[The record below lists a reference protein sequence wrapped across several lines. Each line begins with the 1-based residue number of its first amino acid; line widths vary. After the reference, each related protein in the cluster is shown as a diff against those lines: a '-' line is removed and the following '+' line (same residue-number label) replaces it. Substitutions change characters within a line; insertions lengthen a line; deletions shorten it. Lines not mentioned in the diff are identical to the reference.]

1 MEPAE
6 TGFGARLLTAALGGV
21 GSWNRQ
27 WRPEAPRTKLD
38 QELKNDGDV
47 EPDMPTYQE
56 MLEQKRA
63 SVREVDARES
73 ARLREQGAILVDVRE
88 QDEVDQG
95 IIPGA
100 VHIPRGF
107 LEMRIEE
114 TIRDRDTPVVLYCA
128 GGVRSIFGAEALTEL
143 GYRDVASMAGGFS
156 GWKAAGLP
164 WRVPQTL
171 NADQRRRYSRHLLI
185 PEVGEEG
192 QRKLLD
198 AKVLLV
204 GAGGLGSPAALY
216 LAAAGVGTL
225 GVVDADIV
233 DDSNLQRQVIHTTD
247 RVGMPKVESAQLAI
261 QALNP
266 DVNVVKHETRLDQR
280 NVLDIFAGYDVIL
293 DGTDNFATRYLINDA
308 CVLLDKPNAHGSIF
322 RFEGQATTFIPHQGP
337 CYRCLFPT
345 PPPPELAP
353 SCAEAGVLGLLPGTI
368 GLIQAT
374 ETAKLILGIGEPLVG
389 RLLTYDALEMEFR
402 ELRLTRDPECPM
414 CGPGA
419 PTSLDE
425 IEYTDVGCLIPA
437 LAVH

>member
-1 MEPAE
+1 
-6 TGFGARLLTAALGGV
+6 
-21 GSWNRQ
+21 
-27 WRPEAPRTKLD
+27 
-38 QELKNDGDV
+38 
-47 EPDMPTYQE
+47 MPTYQE
-56 MLEQKRA
+56 ILEQKRA
-63 SVREVDARES
+63 TVREVDARQ
-73 ARLREQGAILVDVRE
+73 AAQWREQGATLIDVRE

-100 VHIPRGF
+100 IHIPRGY

-114 TIRDRDTPVVLYCA
+114 TVRDRDAPLVVYCA
-128 GGVRSIFGAEALTEL
+128 GGVRSLFGAEALTEL
-143 GYRDVASMAGGFS
+143 GYRDVVSMAGGFS

-164 WRVPQTL
+164 WRVPQALTP
-171 NADQRRRYSRHLLI
+171 DQRRRYSRHLLI

-225 GVVDADIV
+225 GVVDDDVV

-247 RVGMPKVESAQLAI
+247 RLGIAKAESARIAI
-261 QALNP
+261 ESINP
-266 DVNVVKHETRLDQR
+266 DVKVVKHETRLDKS
-280 NVLDIFAGYDVIL
+280 NVLEIFSQYDVIL

-308 CVLLDKPNAHGSIF
+308 TVLLKKPNVHGSIF
-322 RFEGQATTFIPHQGP
+322 RFEGQATTFIPYEGP

-353 SCAEAGVLGLLPGTI
+353 SCAEAGVLGLLPGMV
-368 GLIQAT
+368 GMIQAT

-389 RLLTYDALEMEFR
+389 RLLTYDALGMEFR
-402 ELRLTRDPECPM
+402 ELRLSRDPECPM

>member
-1 MEPAE
+1 MR
-6 TGFGARLLTAALGGV
+6 F
-21 GSWNRQ
+21 
-27 WRPEAPRTKLD
+27 KLD
-38 QELKNDGDV
+38 QELKNITDR
-47 EPDMPTYQE
+47 ESNMPTYQE

-63 SVREVDARES
+63 SVRELDARES

-88 QDEVDQG
+88 QDEVEQG

-100 VHIPRGF
+100 VHIPRGY

-114 TIRDRDTPVVLYCA
+114 AVRDHDTPVIVYCA
-128 GGVRSIFGAEALTEL
+128 GGVRSIFGAEALSEL
-143 GYRDVASMAGGFS
+143 GYRDVASMAGGFT
-156 GWKAAGLP
+156 GWKASGLP
-164 WRVPQTL
+164 WSVPKSLTP
-171 NADQRRRYSRHLLI
+171 DQRRRYSRHLLI

-225 GVVDADIV
+225 GIVDADIV
-233 DDSNLQRQVIHTTD
+233 DDSNLQRQVVHTTE
-247 RVGMPKVESAQLAI
+247 RVGMPKVESARVAI
-261 QALNP
+261 EALNP
-266 DVNVVKHETRLDQR
+266 DVHVVKHETRLDQS
-280 NVLDIFAGYDVIL
+280 NVLDIFSGYDVIL

-308 CVLLDKPNAHGSIF
+308 CVLLNKPNAHGSIF
-322 RFEGQATTFIPHQGP
+322 RFEGQATTFIPHEGP

-368 GLIQAT
+368 GIIQAT
-374 ETAKLILGIGEPLVG
+374 ETTKLILGIGEPLVG

-402 ELRLTRDPECPM
+402 ELRLSRDPECPM

-419 PTSLDE
+419 PTSLDD

>member
-1 MEPAE
+1 
-6 TGFGARLLTAALGGV
+6 
-21 GSWNRQ
+21 
-27 WRPEAPRTKLD
+27 
-38 QELKNDGDV
+38 
-47 EPDMPTYQE
+47 MPTYQE
-56 MLEQKRA
+56 LLERKRA
-63 SVREVDARES
+63 SVREVDAREA
-73 ARLREQGAILVDVRE
+73 ARLREQGSILIDVRE

-95 IIPGA
+95 AVPGA
-100 VHIPRGF
+100 VFIPRGF

-114 TIRDRDTPVVLYCA
+114 AVRDRDTPVVLYCA
-128 GGVRSIFGAEALTEL
+128 GGVRSLFAAESLQQL
-143 GYRDVASMAGGFS
+143 GYSDVASMSGGFS

-164 WRVPQTL
+164 WQVPQSL
-171 NADQRRRYSRHLLI
+171 SPDQRRRYSRHLLI

-247 RVGMPKVESAQLAI
+247 RLGLPKVESARLAI
-261 QALNP
+261 EALNP
-266 DVNVVKHETRLDQR
+266 DVLVVKHETRIDKE
-280 NVLDIFAGYDVIL
+280 NVLEIFSRYDIIL

-308 CVLLDKPNAHGSIF
+308 TVLLGKPNVHGSIF
-322 RFEGQATTFIPHQGP
+322 RFEGQATTFIPHEGP

-353 SCAEAGVLGLLPGTI
+353 SCAEAGVLGLLPGTVGI
-368 GLIQAT
+368 IQAT
-374 ETAKLILGIGEPLVG
+374 EVAKLILGIGQPLVG

-402 ELRLTRDPECPM
+402 ELRLSRDPECPM

-419 PTSLDE
+419 PTSLEE
-425 IEYTDVGCLIPA
+425 IEYTDVGCRIPELTA
-437 LAVH
+437 A

>member
-1 MEPAE
+1 VDDDWRCKAMEP
-6 TGFGARLLTAALGGV
+6 
-21 GSWNRQ
+21 
-27 WRPEAPRTKLD
+27 KLD
-38 QELKNDGDV
+38 QELKNILGQ
-47 EPDMPTYQE
+47 EPAMPTYQE
-56 MLEQKRA
+56 ILEQKRA
-63 SVREVDARES
+63 AVREVNARES
-73 ARLREQGAILVDVRE
+73 ARLYEQGAVLVDIRE

-95 IIPGA
+95 MILGA
-100 VHIPRGF
+100 VHIPRGY

-114 TIRDRDTPVVLYCA
+114 VVRDRDAPVIVYCA
-128 GGVRSIFGAEALTEL
+128 GGIRSIFGAEALSEL

-156 GWKAAGLP
+156 GWKASGLP
-164 WRVPQTL
+164 WRVPQSLTP
-171 NADQRRRYSRHLLI
+171 DQRRRYSRHLLI

-198 AKVLLV
+198 ARVLLV

-225 GVVDADIV
+225 GIVDADIV
-233 DDSNLQRQVIHTTD
+233 DDSNLQRQVVHTAE
-247 RVGMPKVESAQLAI
+247 RVGMPKVESARIAI
-261 QALNP
+261 EALNP
-266 DVNVVKHETRLDQR
+266 DVNVVKHETRLDQS
-280 NVLDIFAGYDVIL
+280 NVLEIFSGYDVIL

-308 CVLLDKPNAHGSIF
+308 CVLLNKPNVHGSIF
-322 RFEGQATTFIPHQGP
+322 RFEGQATTFIPHEGP

-368 GLIQAT
+368 GIIQAT
-374 ETAKLILGIGEPLVG
+374 ETAKLILGIGEPLMG

-402 ELRLTRDPECPM
+402 ELRLSRDPECPM
-414 CGPGA
+414 CGPEA
-419 PTSLDE
+419 PTSLDD

>member
-1 MEPAE
+1 
-6 TGFGARLLTAALGGV
+6 
-21 GSWNRQ
+21 
-27 WRPEAPRTKLD
+27 
-38 QELKNDGDV
+38 
-47 EPDMPTYQE
+47 MPTYQE
-56 MLEQKRA
+56 ILEQKRA
-63 SVREVDARES
+63 TVRELDPRQS
-73 ARLREQGAILVDVRE
+73 AQLRERGAILVDVRE

-100 VHIPRGF
+100 IHIPRGF

-114 TIRDRDTPVVLYCA
+114 AVRDHDAPIVVYCA
-128 GGVRSIFGAEALTEL
+128 GGVRSIFGAEALSQM
-143 GYRDVASMAGGFS
+143 GYRDVVSMSGGFS
-156 GWKAAGLP
+156 GWKSSGLP

-171 NADQRRRYSRHLLI
+171 SPDQRRRYSRHLLI
-185 PEVGEEG
+185 PEVGDEG

-198 AKVLLV
+198 ANVLLV

-225 GVVDADIV
+225 GIVDADIV
-233 DDSNLQRQVIHTTD
+233 DDSNLQRQVVHTTD
-247 RVGMPKVESAQLAI
+247 RVGMPKVESARLAI
-261 QALNP
+261 EALNP
-266 DVNVVKHETRLDQR
+266 DVRVVKHETRLDQS
-280 NVLDIFAGYDVIL
+280 NVLDIFSGYDVIL

-308 CVLLDKPNAHGSIF
+308 CVLLDKPNVHGSIF
-322 RFEGQATTFIPHQGP
+322 RFEGQATTFIPHVGP

-368 GLIQAT
+368 GIIQAT
-374 ETAKLILGIGEPLVG
+374 ENAKLILGIGEPLVG

-402 ELRLTRDPECPM
+402 ELRLSRDPRCPM

-419 PTSLDE
+419 PTNLDD

>member
-1 MEPAE
+1 
-6 TGFGARLLTAALGGV
+6 
-21 GSWNRQ
+21 
-27 WRPEAPRTKLD
+27 
-38 QELKNDGDV
+38 
-47 EPDMPTYQE
+47 MPTYQE
-56 MLEQKRA
+56 ILEQKRA
-63 SVREVDARES
+63 DVREIDARQS
-73 ARLREQGAILVDVRE
+73 ARLHEQGAVLIDVRE

-100 VHIPRGF
+100 LHIPRGF

-114 TIRDRDTPVVLYCA
+114 AVRDRDTPLVIYCA
-128 GGVRSIFGAEALTEL
+128 GGVRSVFGAEALTQL
-143 GYRDVASMAGGFS
+143 GYRDVVSMAGGFS

-164 WRVPQTL
+164 WRVPQNL
-171 NADQRRRYSRHLLI
+171 SPDQRRRYSRHLLI

-216 LAAAGVGTL
+216 LAAAGVGTM
-225 GVVDADIV
+225 GIVDADIV
-233 DDSNLQRQVIHTTD
+233 DDSNLQRQVVHTTD
-247 RVGMPKVESAQLAI
+247 RIGMPKVDSAGLAI
-261 QALNP
+261 EALNP
-266 DVNVVKHETRLDQR
+266 DVQVVKHETRLDQS
-280 NVLDIFAGYDVIL
+280 NVLDIFAQYDIIL
-293 DGTDNFATRYLINDA
+293 DGTDNFSTRYLINDA
-308 CVLLDKPNAHGSIF
+308 TVLLNKPNVHGSIF
-322 RFEGQATTFIPHQGP
+322 RFEGQATTFIPHEGP

-368 GLIQAT
+368 GIIQAT

-402 ELRLTRDPECPM
+402 ELRLSRDPLCPM

-419 PTSLDE
+419 PTSLDD

-437 LAVH
+437 LAAR

>member
-1 MEPAE
+1 
-6 TGFGARLLTAALGGV
+6 
-21 GSWNRQ
+21 
-27 WRPEAPRTKLD
+27 
-38 QELKNDGDV
+38 
-47 EPDMPTYQE
+47 MPTYQE
-56 MLEQKRA
+56 ILEQKRA
-63 SVREVDARES
+63 TVREVDARQ
-73 ARLREQGAILVDVRE
+73 AAQWREQGATLIDVRE

-100 VHIPRGF
+100 IHIPRGY

-114 TIRDRDTPVVLYCA
+114 TVRDRDAPLVVYCA
-128 GGVRSIFGAEALTEL
+128 GGVRSLFGAEALTEL
-143 GYRDVASMAGGFS
+143 GYRDAVSMAGGFS

-164 WRVPQTL
+164 WRVPQALTP
-171 NADQRRRYSRHLLI
+171 DQRRRYSRHLLI

-225 GVVDADIV
+225 GVVDDDVV

-247 RVGMPKVESAQLAI
+247 RLGIAKAESARIAI
-261 QALNP
+261 ESINP
-266 DVNVVKHETRLDQR
+266 DVKVVKHETRLDKS
-280 NVLDIFAGYDVIL
+280 NVLDIFSQYDVIL

-308 CVLLDKPNAHGSIF
+308 TVLLNKPNVHGSIF
-322 RFEGQATTFIPHQGP
+322 RFEGQATTFIPYEGP

-353 SCAEAGVLGLLPGTI
+353 SCAEAGVLGLLPGMV
-368 GLIQAT
+368 GMIQAT

-389 RLLTYDALEMEFR
+389 RLLTYDALGMEFR
-402 ELRLTRDPECPM
+402 ELRLSRDPECPM

>member
-1 MEPAE
+1 
-6 TGFGARLLTAALGGV
+6 
-21 GSWNRQ
+21 
-27 WRPEAPRTKLD
+27 
-38 QELKNDGDV
+38 
-47 EPDMPTYQE
+47 MPTYQE
-56 MLEQKRA
+56 LLEQKRA
-63 SVREVDARES
+63 GVREVDARES
-73 ARLREQGAILVDVRE
+73 ARLREQGAILVDIRE

-114 TIRDRDTPVVLYCA
+114 TVRDHDTPLVVYCA
-128 GGVRSIFGAEALTEL
+128 GGVRSIFGAEALSNL

-156 GWKAAGLP
+156 GWKASGLP

-171 NADQRRRYSRHLLI
+171 TADQRRRYSRHLLI

-198 AKVLLV
+198 ARVLLV

-225 GVVDADIV
+225 GIVDADVV
-233 DDSNLQRQVIHTTD
+233 DESNLQRQVVHTTD
-247 RVGMPKVESAQLAI
+247 RVGMAKVESARVAI
-261 QALNP
+261 AALNP
-266 DVNVVKHETRLDQR
+266 DVNVVKHETRLDQS
-280 NVLDIFAGYDVIL
+280 NVLEIFAEYDVIL

-308 CVLLDKPNAHGSIF
+308 CVLLNKPNVHGSIF
-322 RFEGQATTFIPHQGP
+322 RFEGQATTFIPHEGP

-353 SCAEAGVLGLLPGTI
+353 SCAEAGVLGLLPGTVGI
-368 GLIQAT
+368 IQAT

-402 ELRLTRDPECPM
+402 ELRLSRDPECPM

-419 PTSLDE
+419 PTSLDD

>member
-1 MEPAE
+1 
-6 TGFGARLLTAALGGV
+6 
-21 GSWNRQ
+21 
-27 WRPEAPRTKLD
+27 
-38 QELKNDGDV
+38 
-47 EPDMPTYQE
+47 MPTYQE
-56 MLEQKRA
+56 ILEQKRA
-63 SVREVDARES
+63 TVREVDARQ
-73 ARLREQGAILVDVRE
+73 AAQWREQGATLIDVRE

-100 VHIPRGF
+100 IHIPRDY

-114 TIRDRDTPVVLYCA
+114 TVRDRDAPLVVYCA
-128 GGVRSIFGAEALTEL
+128 GGVRSLFGAEALTEL
-143 GYRDVASMAGGFS
+143 GYRDVVSMAGGFS

-164 WRVPQTL
+164 WRVPQALTP
-171 NADQRRRYSRHLLI
+171 DQRRRYSRHLLI

-225 GVVDADIV
+225 GVVDDDVV

-247 RVGMPKVESAQLAI
+247 RLGIAKAESARIAI
-261 QALNP
+261 ESINP
-266 DVNVVKHETRLDQR
+266 DVKVVKHETRLDKS
-280 NVLDIFAGYDVIL
+280 NVLDIFSQYDVIL

-308 CVLLDKPNAHGSIF
+308 TVLLNKPNVHGSIF
-322 RFEGQATTFIPHQGP
+322 RFEGQATTFIPYEGP

-353 SCAEAGVLGLLPGTI
+353 SCAEAGVLGLLPGMV
-368 GLIQAT
+368 GMIQAT

-389 RLLTYDALEMEFR
+389 RLLTYDALGMEFR
-402 ELRLTRDPECPM
+402 ELRLSRDPECPM